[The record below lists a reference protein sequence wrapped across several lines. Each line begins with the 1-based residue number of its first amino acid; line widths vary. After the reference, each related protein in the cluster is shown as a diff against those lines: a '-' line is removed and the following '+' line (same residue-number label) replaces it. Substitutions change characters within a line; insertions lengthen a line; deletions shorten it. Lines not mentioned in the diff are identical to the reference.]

1 MLWHVWQRV
10 HRCQR
15 IGAVYIVTDSEELL
29 AVVRGWGGA
38 ALVTSRHCSSG
49 TDRIASVVSELPG
62 DFIINV
68 QADEPLLD
76 PAVLDALIDAWRATG
91 ADLITPVC
99 RLVRVEELEDH
110 NVVKVARGV
119 TGDAI
124 YFSRSPIPAVR
135 GVPLSRWLERH
146 QFWRHVGVYGYRRE
160 VLARYRQL
168 PRSDLETVESLEQL
182 RWIDAGYRIATVEV
196 SHQPMAVDSADDLVR
211 LALEAEIVR

>member
-1 MLWHVWQRV
+1 M
-10 HRCQR
+10 
-15 IGAVYIVTDSEELL
+15 YIVTDSEELL

-99 RLVRVEELEDH
+99 RIDRVEDLEDP

-135 GVPLSRWLERH
+135 GVLLSRWLERH
-146 QFWRHVGVYGYRRE
+146 QFWRHVGIYGYRRE
-160 VLARYRQL
+160 LLARYRQL
-168 PRSDLETVESLEQL
+168 PRSDLETVESLRQ
-182 RWIDAGYRIATVEV
+182 RRPTAT
-196 SHQPMAVDSADDLVR
+196 LGR
-211 LALEAEIVR
+211 ALTVIPPS